1 MRARK
6 VLHVTP
12 FYASPEGGGIAR
24 ASAALCASL
33 AGRGHEVTV
42 VTAADGGD
50 LGEGDGGVQ
59 PPITLVAAEQPP
71 ITLVAAEQPPIT
83 LVAAVRVLR
92 LPGPEW
98 LRRRLVPFGR
108 GLAQLVGEGA
118 FDVAHLHG
126 LRSGLV
132 AQAAAALAGRGTP
145 WVVQPHGTY
154 PHHGRWPLVKAG
166 FDALLGRRVL
176 AEARAVLALS
186 EAEKDD
192 LPCAS
197 VVVGSGVAAP
207 GLSGPPPPRQRDL
220 LVFVGT
226 DAPQKRASAL
236 TGLLERRPS
245 TRLRLIG
252 RFGPALRRRFDRFG
266 ERVEV
271 AGLLSGPILARALA
285 EAALLVHPA
294 QGEAFGLAPFEAAL
308 LGTPAV
314 VAGGHGCGEWFARAG
329 GCVAFGGEPALAAE
343 AERRLD
349 DAALG
354 AREAA
359 AVASFARREL
369 VWDLVA
375 ARVEDVYEQALGA
388 RGARADVAAR

>member
-1 MRARK
+1 MRALR

-12 FYASPEGGGIAR
+12 FYATPAGGGIAR

-50 LGEGDGGVQ
+50 LDEGDGG
-59 PPITLVAAEQPP
+59 ADG
-71 ITLVAAEQPPIT
+71 
-83 LVAAVRVLR
+83 VRVLR
-92 LPGPEW
+92 LAGPEW

-108 GLAQLVGEGA
+108 GMAQVVHEGG

-132 AQAAAALAGRGTP
+132 AQAAAALAARGTP

-176 AEARAVLALS
+176 AQARAVLALS
-186 EAEKDD
+186 DAEQAD
-192 LPCAS
+192 LPRAS
-197 VVVGSGVAAP
+197 VVVASGVEVP
-207 GLSGPPPPRQRDL
+207 GTLSPPPPRQHDL

-226 DAPQKRASAL
+226 DAPQKRASVLA
-236 TGLLERRPS
+236 GLLERRPS

-252 RFGPALRRRFDRFG
+252 RFGPALRRRFECFG
-266 ERVEV
+266 ERVEFG
-271 AGLLSGPILARALA
+271 GLLSGRALARALA
-285 EAALLVHPA
+285 EAALLLHPA
-294 QGEAFGLAPFEAAL
+294 RGEAFGLAPFEAAL

-314 VAGGHGCGEWFARAG
+314 VAGGHGCGEWFSRAG
-329 GCVAFGGEPALAAE
+329 GCVAFGGEPALAAA

-349 DAALG
+349 DPALG
-354 AREAA
+354 AGEAA

-369 VWDLVA
+369 VWDRVA
-375 ARVEDVYEQALGA
+375 ARVEGVYEQALGA
-388 RGARADVAAR
+388 SGARADVAAR

>member
-1 MRARK
+1 

-12 FYASPEGGGIAR
+12 FYATPGGGGIAR
-24 ASAALCASL
+24 ASAALCAAL

-50 LGEGDGGVQ
+50 LDEGDRGADDVH
-59 PPITLVAAEQPP
+59 
-71 ITLVAAEQPPIT
+71 
-83 LVAAVRVLR
+83 VLR

-108 GLAQLVGEGA
+108 GMAQVVHDGG

-132 AQAAAALAGRGTP
+132 AQAAAALAARGTP

-176 AEARAVLALS
+176 GQARAVLALS
-186 EAEKDD
+186 DAESAD
-192 LPCAS
+192 LPRAS
-197 VVVGSGVAAP
+197 VVVASGVEVPGAP
-207 GLSGPPPPRQRDL
+207 SPPPPRQHDL

-226 DAPQKRASAL
+226 DAPQKRASVLA
-236 TGLLERRPS
+236 GLLERRPS
-245 TRLRLIG
+245 MRLRLIG
-252 RFGPALRRRFDRFG
+252 RFGPALLRRFERFG

-271 AGLLSGPILARALA
+271 AGLLSGPVLARALA
-285 EAALLVHPA
+285 EAALLLHPA

-314 VAGGHGCGEWFARAG
+314 VAGGHGCGEWFSRAG
-329 GCVAFGGEPALAAE
+329 GCVVSESALPAA

-349 DAALG
+349 DPALG
-354 AREAA
+354 VGEAA

-369 VWDLVA
+369 VWDRVA
-375 ARVEDVYEQALGA
+375 ARVEGVYEQALGA
-388 RGARADVAAR
+388 SGARADVAAR

>member
-1 MRARK
+1 MRTRR

-12 FYASPEGGGIAR
+12 FYATPEGGGIAR

-50 LGEGDGGVQ
+50 LDEGDRG
-59 PPITLVAAEQPP
+59 ADN
-71 ITLVAAEQPPIT
+71 
-83 LVAAVRVLR
+83 VRVLR
-92 LPGPEW
+92 LAGPEW

-108 GLAQLVGEGA
+108 GMAQVVQEGG

-132 AQAAAALAGRGTP
+132 AQAAAALAARGTP

-176 AEARAVLALS
+176 AQARAVLALS
-186 EAEKDD
+186 DAEKAD
-192 LPCAS
+192 LPRAS
-197 VVVGSGVAAP
+197 VVVASGVEVP
-207 GLSGPPPPRQRDL
+207 GALSPPPPPRQHDL

-226 DAPQKRASAL
+226 DAPQKRASVLA
-236 TGLLERRPS
+236 GLLERRPS

-252 RFGPALRRRFDRFG
+252 RFGPALRRRFECFG

-271 AGLLSGPILARALA
+271 AGLLSGRALARALA
-285 EAALLVHPA
+285 EAALLLHPA
-294 QGEAFGLAPFEAAL
+294 RGEAFGLAPFEAAL

-314 VAGGHGCGEWFARAG
+314 VAGGHGCGEWFSRAG
-329 GCVAFGGEPALAAE
+329 GCVASEDEPALAAA

-349 DAALG
+349 DPALG
-354 AREAA
+354 AGEAA
-359 AVASFARREL
+359 DVASFARREL
-369 VWDLVA
+369 VWDRVA
-375 ARVEDVYEQALGA
+375 ARVECVYEQALGA
-388 RGARADVAAR
+388 SGAGADVAAR

>member
-1 MRARK
+1 MRALR

-12 FYASPEGGGIAR
+12 FYATPEGGGIAR

-33 AGRGHEVTV
+33 AGRGHEVMV
-42 VTAADGGD
+42 MTAE
-50 LGEGDGGVQ
+50 GEGDVG
-59 PPITLVAAEQPP
+59 EDR
-71 ITLVAAEQPPIT
+71 
-83 LVAAVRVLR
+83 RVHILR
-92 LPGPEW
+92 LRGPEW

-108 GLAQLVGEGA
+108 GLAPAVRARA

-132 AQAAAALAGRGTP
+132 AQAAAALAARGTP

-176 AEARAVLALS
+176 AQARAVLALS
-186 EAEKDD
+186 EAEKAD
-192 LPCAS
+192 LPRAS
-197 VVVGSGVAAP
+197 VVVGSGVEAP
-207 GLSGPPPPRQRDL
+207 GTCSPPPPRQRDL

-226 DAPQKRASAL
+226 DAPQKRASVLA
-236 TGLLERRPS
+236 GLLERRPS

-252 RFGPALRRRFDRFG
+252 RFGPALARRFERFG

-271 AGLLSGPILARALA
+271 AGLLSGVTLARALA

-294 QGEAFGLAPFEAAL
+294 RGEAFGLAPFEAAL
-308 LGTPAV
+308 LGTPGV
-314 VAGGHGCGEWFARAG
+314 VAGGHGCGEWFSRAG
-329 GCVAFGGEPALAAE
+329 GCVVPDGEPALAA
-343 AERRLD
+343 AVERRLD
-349 DAALG
+349 DPVLG

-359 AVASFARREL
+359 AVAAFARREL
-369 VWDLVA
+369 VWDRVA
-375 ARVEDVYEQALGA
+375 ARVEAVYEQAVDA
-388 RGARADVAAR
+388 SGARADVAAR